1 MTSGNIVTDS
11 SPSVRMKALV
21 TKTNAQG
28 LFLDGTNNA
37 TDINNVDFN
46 LGNFWFYGIFK
57 VTSLQAQA
65 TETTSDV
72 KELTEDVEKIEDQVQ
87 ELQNKMTRSEI
98 QLETAVDDIS
108 EVKGDTR
115 AILNLLQRQPTRD

>member
-1 MTSGNIVTDS
+1 
-11 SPSVRMKALV
+11 
-21 TKTNAQG
+21 
-28 LFLDGTNNA
+28 
-37 TDINNVDFN
+37 
-46 LGNFWFYGIFK
+46 
-57 VTSLQAQA
+57 
-65 TETTSDV
+65 
-72 KELTEDVEKIEDQVQ
+72 VQ

>member
-1 MTSGNIVTDS
+1 MEIKLQNLLSLIPAAVLASGLIAS
-11 SPSVRMKALV
+11 
-21 TKTNAQG
+21 
-28 LFLDGTNNA
+28 
-37 TDINNVDFN
+37 
-46 LGNFWFYGIFK
+46 Y
-57 VTSLQAQA
+57 TSLQAQA

-72 KELTEDVEKIEDQVQ
+72 EELAEDVEK
-87 ELQNKMTRSEI
+87 KMTRSEI

>member
-1 MTSGNIVTDS
+1 MEIKLQNLLSLIPVAVLASGLIAS
-11 SPSVRMKALV
+11 
-21 TKTNAQG
+21 
-28 LFLDGTNNA
+28 
-37 TDINNVDFN
+37 
-46 LGNFWFYGIFK
+46 Y
-57 VTSLQAQA
+57 TSLQAQA

-72 KELTEDVEKIEDQVQ
+72 EELTEEVEKIEDQVQ

-115 AILNLLQRQPTRD
+115 AILNLLQRQPTQD